1 MAFRQLA
8 KIKSSVLTLGLWLCF
23 GHGLFAQYVVPV
35 SKNSTSLPAYLDLW
49 AIRTQPLPNQE
60 DSPLALSSNPASKAF
75 FCVKERELEKRS
87 GMPIR
92 FRLGDLQTV
101 DRIEGK

>member
-1 MAFRQLA
+1 MAFQQLA
-8 KIKSSVLTLGLWLCF
+8 KVKLRTLILGLWLCF
-23 GHGLFAQYVVPV
+23 GLGLSAQNGVPA
-35 SKNSTSLPAYLDLW
+35 STNSTSLPAYLNLW
-49 AIRTQPLPNQE
+49 AMRTQPLPNQD

-87 GMPIR
+87 GLPIR

-101 DRIEGK
+101 DRLEGK